1 MARNINLTIKK
12 TNMRKVVLFMHTSLD
27 GFVAGSNG
35 EMDWINVDEDIFEYA
50 GKQTDQADTAL
61 YGRVTY
67 QMMDSYWPTA
77 GDQPTASKHDKQHS
91 SWYNKVAKVVLSRT
105 MEGAN
110 LPNVRIINNNLSEE
124 ITRLKQA
131 TGKDILIFGSP
142 SAAHSLMAE
151 NLIDDYWLF
160 INPVLLGYGIPLF
173 KGISD
178 KTKLKLVTSNAF
190 SSGVIGLQYEKKP
203 DD

>member
-1 MARNINLTIKK
+1 
-12 TNMRKVVLFMHTSLD
+12 MRKVVLFMHTSLD